1 MKIAITSDSVI
12 DLTKEL
18 LEKYD
23 IKTIPF
29 NFLLGD
35 EDYKDGDITTAEI
48 FDYVSKTGVLPKTS
62 AVNEAQFVE
71 FFEETLKDCD
81 AVIHFDISGE
91 MSTTCNNA
99 INASKQFDGKV
110 EVIDS
115 RALST
120 GVALLAIY
128 ARKLTET
135 ESDIHVI
142 AEKVRKRTNDLQVSF
157 VIERLDY
164 LHKGGRCSSL
174 QLLGANVFK
183 IRPKIAVKDGKM
195 GMDGKYRGPMP
206 SVVANYCKDV
216 IAQNPNPDKSVVFIT
231 YSSATPEM
239 IKAAHDAVDSLG
251 FENIYETN
259 AGCTVSCHCGA
270 NTLGIL
276 FLNNEN
282 A

>member
-71 FFEETLKDCD
+71 FFEETLKDYD

-142 AEKVRKRTNDLQVSF
+142 AEKVRNRTNDLQVSF

-216 IAQNPNPDKSVVFIT
+216 IAGNPNPDKSVIFIT

-251 FENIYETN
+251 FENIYETT
-259 AGCTVSCHCGA
+259 AGCTIASHCGA
-270 NTLGIL
+270 HTLGIL
-276 FLNNEN
+276 YFNDGE
-282 A
+282 